1 MSHPDDLTVRRAAL
15 PELCFAPDL
24 APVLLV
30 DEQGVERLL
39 ADGRLGRTLRVRGL
53 RAVLRDDFLDALAA
67 AAETD
72 ADLFEAA
79 NLQARAGEVLP

>member
-1 MSHPDDLTVRRAAL
+1 MGTPSDLAVRRAAL

-30 DEQGVERLL
+30 DEQVVERLL

-72 ADLFEAA
+72 SDVVESLS
-79 NLQARAGEVLP
+79 LQPRAGDVRQ

>member
-1 MSHPDDLTVRRAAL
+1 MGTPSDLTVRRAAL

-30 DEQGVERLL
+30 DEQVVERLL

-72 ADLFEAA
+72 SDLLESLS
-79 NLQARAGEVLP
+79 LQPRAGDVRQ